1 MLIDLVV
8 YDGVDEMDVVGPL
21 EVFRSAATAGA
32 EVTARLVTRVPQPIV
47 TGAFGLG
54 FEPDAVYQAGADVLL
69 VPGGGWLARSDPGAW
84 GEYRRGAWPALLRG
98 AHEAGAGIL
107 AGVCTGTMLLAHAG
121 VIGPRPATTHHG
133 AWPDLE
139 ATGVQLV
146 RERVVDDGDL
156 VTCGGVSSGIDL
168 ALWLLEREVSFALAE
183 LVAERMEYSRVRPWK
198 SERGVGHG

>member
-1 MLIDLVV
+1 
-8 YDGVDEMDVVGPL
+8 
-21 EVFRSAATAGA
+21 
-32 EVTARLVTRVPQPIV
+32 
-47 TGAFGLG
+47 
-54 FEPDAVYQAGADVLL
+54 
-69 VPGGGWLARSDPGAW
+69 
-84 GEYRRGAWPALLRG
+84 
-98 AHEAGAGIL
+98 
-107 AGVCTGTMLLAHAG
+107 MLLAHAG

-198 SERGVGHG
+198 ALRT